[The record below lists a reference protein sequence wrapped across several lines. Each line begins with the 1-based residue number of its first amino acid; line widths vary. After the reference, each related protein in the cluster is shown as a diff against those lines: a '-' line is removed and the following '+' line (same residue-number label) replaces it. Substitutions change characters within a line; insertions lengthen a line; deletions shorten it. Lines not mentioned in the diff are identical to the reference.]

1 MFWLKH
7 KYFWPILSSCLGQ
20 STIVIYEMLNTCHGV
35 NCVNYPVVLD
45 DLGHLMPMS
54 WFLDYNANPFFLL
67 ICSGAMAW
75 VVVCAAAWVV
85 AWVVVCVAT
94 LVVEGLLV
102 LITGI
107 GLTRGRK
114 GWLNLY
120 LNIILK
126 TQCLGAS
133 ANGSVPTVEIII
145 DYQTVFPNLQ
155 CLLFWIIS
163 V

>member
-1 MFWLKH
+1 M
-7 KYFWPILSSCLGQ
+7 
-20 STIVIYEMLNTCHGV
+20 
-35 NCVNYPVVLD
+35 
-45 DLGHLMPMS
+45 
-54 WFLDYNANPFFLL
+54 
-67 ICSGAMAW
+67 
-75 VVVCAAAWVV
+75 
-85 AWVVVCVAT
+85 AT

-120 LNIILK
+120 LNIILM

-145 DYQTVFPNLQ
+145 NYQTMFPNLQ
-155 CLLFWIIS
+155 CLLFWIVS